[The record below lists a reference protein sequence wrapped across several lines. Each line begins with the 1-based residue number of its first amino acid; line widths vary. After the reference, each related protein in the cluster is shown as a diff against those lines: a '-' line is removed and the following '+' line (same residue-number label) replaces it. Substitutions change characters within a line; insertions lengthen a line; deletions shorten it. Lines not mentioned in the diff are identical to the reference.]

1 MNVEGF
7 TIKEM
12 ASILNINAD
21 TVKQRLSVAKIKPAT
36 REAIYPKAA
45 LEAIRNVPGKGRP
58 KKPKP
63 E

>member
-1 MNVEGF
+1 MNVEGY

-12 ASILNINAD
+12 AGILTINAD
-21 TVKQRLSVAKIKPAT
+21 TVKQRLSVARIKPAI
-36 REAIYPKAA
+36 REAVYPKSA
-45 LEAIRNVPGKGRP
+45 LEAIRNASGRGRP